1 MKSKK
6 NIALRVKNLIE
17 KYGTR
22 SPYELCKK
30 LDITIM
36 YRDIGEV
43 RGFFKKVLNKKYIVV
58 NELLNE
64 ISQELVLC
72 HELGHAY
79 LHSSEETL
87 FLKSGLGYS
96 NIFEAEANL
105 FGLELLKRRYNVI
118 PEEVIE
124 KCDLGRQDWE
134 NLMSLMYE

>member
-17 KYGTR
+17 KCGTR

-36 YRDIGEV
+36 YRDIGEIK
-43 RGFFKKVLNKKYIVV
+43 GFFTKALNKKYIVV
-58 NELLNE
+58 NELLDE

-79 LHSSEETL
+79 LHSNEEAL
-87 FLKSGLGYS
+87 FLKAGLGYS
-96 NIFEAEANL
+96 NVFEDEANL
-105 FGLELLKRRYNVI
+105 FAVELLKRRYNVI
-118 PEEVIE
+118 PDEVIE
-124 KCDLGRQDWE
+124 NCDLGRQTWE
-134 NLMSLMYE
+134 NLLSLMYE

>member
-17 KYGTR
+17 KCGTR

-43 RGFFKKVLNKKYIVV
+43 KGFFKKVLNKKYIVV
-58 NELLNE
+58 NELLDE

-96 NIFEAEANL
+96 NIFEDEANL
-105 FGLELLKRRYNVI
+105 FALELLKRRYNVI

-134 NLMSLMYE
+134 NLLNLIYK